1 MESFITT
8 AEKQNDSVIEIES
21 GGEDEEMTV
30 NENKQIT
37 NWYTNT
43 LKSFEQRYASTFD
56 GIVKDIIRPNNKSMS
71 ELKKSSLKKVLSF
84 LFSIV
89 CTDDNV
95 NLFEKLY
102 HYNAQHRIEAVKYL
116 VKNLEKLSFSDD
128 SKTLLKN
135 SIAERLGDDSPLVV
149 KEALKF
155 SNKTLLKFL
164 DKVTLQ
170 KKLNQILDKTLLKP
184 SVWANTGLAA
194 IKHLTKLCTKKTA
207 IETLVTVL
215 PFLLQPTGL
224 SNEFL
229 EQILCDELSSHIK
242 FIQNCQ
248 NAIKTTDADTL
259 VKCILDE
266 FENRKGLPFA
276 WQVLAYIKSIPAEDL
291 TLNKSFYSTLLL
303 SYAIDKQL
311 NCETATQILNIIK
324 QNESQYPTIFV
335 NDRSKWCVQVAM
347 GNYPINLNVV
357 CIRNIIDAIRF
368 NELNKES
375 IDFSKLTPTL
385 ALLQR
390 IFNYF
395 AITMSQSLMK
405 KEIYQLI
412 DTEMRNSLNEI
423 FPEANKRIE
432 FLSNY
437 FILDLLEQSEPI
449 DEQLHIFMI
458 KYFNSIIESD
468 DSYSNASIDL
478 MSFIRILSALR
489 STNGSVRES
498 TFDTLSVYIEAP
510 KSKYS
515 TFIRKLRKRQSEIL
529 MDENQLA
536 LIIFTIFKK
545 TSSQDLSANLSEFIE
560 FISSA
565 KENEFL
571 VSLLLEILV
580 HVNNEDILQSIVDTA
595 TQILTQTADTSAVQ
609 LNGCKS
615 TIIRNILSRFTHQ
628 TIKIVKK
635 APNAWQ
641 LLTKS
646 AESYKIFLKTESKQI
661 SVSNV
666 LVSLFDND
674 LFAEL
679 STQHQSQ
686 LISLLVHS
694 GTYSEN
700 VELYSAI
707 KKFIKQIRLSAE
719 TCVKILNEMAAAQS
733 TEKMDVDEEMPN
745 SRQRQISTSAKPLET
760 APCEILKSKAWKCG
774 VTWLEFLQNKKNI
787 SDNHLLIAPLFAV
800 LQKCLQFEDQSG
812 FEYVKQLILAL
823 LHHFCASIS
832 PNGEKNDLISESTFK
847 IEPVVKCIRGTQN
860 PQTHHHALQLLS
872 HSAKMLPDQVLH
884 NMMDIFTFMGSSVV
898 RHDDA
903 YSFQIITNIIE
914 SIIPTLTRANENRT
928 QSKRNELVLPVLKVF
943 GDIILDVPEHRRLPL
958 YTKLL
963 DTLGAN
969 EYLWMFLIILIESHV
984 THPDNATEKLSSRL
998 LALNVESPQRIGV
1011 ASALTKQFDC
1021 ETIMITVTHLIK
1033 FLQKLPTNKP
1043 DSNDSE
1049 ELSDDIFALF
1059 NVDAVSRKEFRHF
1072 KYEAIRF
1079 VNTLTSS
1086 VEFVNKVAVLTED
1099 ETKLMKERY
1108 QNAIISIL
1116 TYIPVVSK
1124 TIEQTNEHVPYWK
1137 ALLHSCFDILENFI
1151 ALLSSNLLLV
1161 VVEGL
1166 LSHKLPSV
1174 RRRVLELLIQ
1184 KLQYSSDIFVE
1195 ENIAQLVSLLG
1206 NFLIFF

>member
-8 AEKQNDSVIEIES
+8 AEKLNDSIIEIES
-21 GGEDEEMTV
+21 GGEDEKMTG
-30 NENKQIT
+30 NEDKQIT
-37 NWYTNT
+37 DWYKNT
-43 LKSFEQRYASTFD
+43 LKSFEKRYANTFD
-56 GIVKDIIRPNNKSMS
+56 GIVKDIICPNNSSMS
-71 ELKKSSLKKVLSF
+71 ELKKKSLKKVLSF

-89 CTDDNV
+89 CTDDNS
-95 NLFEKLY
+95 NLFEELY

-135 SIAERLGDDSPLVV
+135 SVSERLGDDSPLVV
-149 KEALKF
+149 NEALKF
-155 SNKTLLKFL
+155 RNKTLLKYL
-164 DKVTLQ
+164 DIATLQ
-170 KKLNQILDKTLLKP
+170 KKLNQILDKTLQTP

-194 IKHLTKLCTKKTA
+194 IKHLTKLCTKNTA

-229 EQILCDELSSHIK
+229 QQILCDELSRHIK
-242 FIQNCQ
+242 FIKNCQ
-248 NAIKTTDADTL
+248 NAIKTADEITMA
-259 VKCILDE
+259 KSILDE
-266 FENRKGLPFA
+266 FETRKGLPFA
-276 WQVLAYIKSIPAEDL
+276 RHILAHIKSIPAEDR
-291 TLNKSFYSTLLL
+291 TLNKSFYSILLL

-311 NCETATQILNIIK
+311 NCETATEILNIIM
-324 QNESQYPTIFV
+324 QNESQYSTIFV
-335 NDRSKWCVQVAM
+335 KDRSKWCVQVGM
-347 GNYPINLNVV
+347 GNYPINLNIV
-357 CIRNIIDAIRF
+357 CIRNIIDAIKF
-368 NELNKES
+368 NELNKKP
-375 IDFSKLTPTL
+375 IDFSKSSPILL
-385 ALLQR
+385 LLQN
-390 IFNYF
+390 IFKYY
-395 AITMSQSLMK
+395 AVTISKSLMK

-412 DTEMRNSLNEI
+412 DKEMRNSLNEI
-423 FPEANKRIE
+423 FPSANKRIE

-449 DEQLHIFMI
+449 DEKLHIFMI
-458 KYFNSIIESD
+458 NYFNSMIESD
-468 DSYSNASIDL
+468 DSFSFQNISID
-478 MSFIRILSALR
+478 SFIRILSALR
-489 STNGSVRES
+489 STNATVRES
-498 TFDTLSVYIEAP
+498 VHTTLSMYIEAP

-515 TFIRKLRKRQSEIL
+515 TFIRKLMRRQSEIL

-536 LIIFTIFKK
+536 LITFAIFNKK
-545 TSSQDLSANLSEFIE
+545 SSQVLSANLNEFIE
-560 FISSA
+560 FISSG

-571 VSLLLEILV
+571 VSLILEILV
-580 HVNNEDILQSIVDTA
+580 HVNNEDILQSVVSTA
-595 TQILTQTADTSAVQ
+595 TQILTVDTPVQ
-609 LNGCKS
+609 LNRYKS

-628 TIKIVKK
+628 TIKIVNKS
-635 APNAWQ
+635 PNAWQ

-646 AESYKIFLKTESKQI
+646 AESYKIILKTKSKQM
-661 SVSNV
+661 SVTNI
-666 LVSLFDND
+666 LVRLFDND

-700 VELYSAI
+700 VEVYSAV
-707 KKFIKQIRLSAE
+707 KKFIKQIRLKAE
-719 TCVKILNEMAAAQS
+719 TCVKILNEMAEAQN
-733 TEKMDVDEEMPN
+733 TEKMEVDEEMPT
-745 SRQRQISTSAKPLET
+745 SPQRQNSISAKQLET
-760 APCEILKSKAWKCG
+760 APSEIFKSNGWKCG

-800 LQKCLQFEDQSG
+800 LQNCLQFENQSG

-823 LHHFCASIS
+823 LHHLCESIS
-832 PNGEKNDLISESTFK
+832 PNGEKNDLISEKIFK

-860 PQTHHHALQLLS
+860 PQTHHHALQLLT

-884 NMMDIFTFMGSSVV
+884 NMIDIFTFMGSSIV

-928 QSKRNELVLPVLKVF
+928 QSKRNVLILPVLKVF
-943 GDIILDVPEHRRLPL
+943 SDIILDVPEHRRLPL

-963 DTLGAN
+963 NTLGAN

-984 THPDNATEKLSSRL
+984 THPDKEIEKRSSRL
-998 LALNVESPQRIGV
+998 LALNVESPQRIGI
-1011 ASALTKQFDC
+1011 ALALTKEFDC
-1021 ETIMITVTHLIK
+1021 DTIMITVTHLMK

-1043 DSNDSE
+1043 ASNDSVN
-1049 ELSDDIFALF
+1049 LSDDILALF
-1059 NVDAVSRKEFRHF
+1059 NVGAISKKEFRHF
-1072 KYEAIRF
+1072 KYAAIRL
-1079 VNTLTSS
+1079 VNTLTTS
-1086 VEFVNKVAVLTED
+1086 VEFVNKVAVLSED
-1099 ETKLMKERY
+1099 ETKSMKERY

-1124 TIEQTNEHVPYWK
+1124 TIEQKNDHHNYWK
-1137 ALLHSCFDILENFI
+1137 ALLHNCFDILENFI

-1174 RRRVLELLIQ
+1174 RHRVLELLNQ
-1184 KLQYSSDIFVE
+1184 KLQSSSDIFVD
-1195 ENIAQLVSLLG
+1195 ENIPQLVSLLG
-1206 NFLIFF
+1206 KFRILS